1 MSPRTTLTR
10 SIRRARTNSLWGTQS
25 RTKQTISAPSSMSL
39 LTSQPPSSPVAPVT
53 NTGRSSQN
61 ELLISSLISI
71 PSKEASHSAKGF
83 QVDAYH
89 GVCPYIAKSCHG
101 GRLLIDGQRPDA
113 QVHQSPMYWNPLP
126 DS

>member
-10 SIRRARTNSLWGTQS
+10 LIRRARTNSLWGTQS
-25 RTKQTISAPSSMSL
+25 RTKQTISAPSSRSL

-61 ELLISSLISI
+61 ELLISSLF
-71 PSKEASHSAKGF
+71 SKAF